1 MSLRLRNDSGRLG
14 EPRSEDT
21 LERKRSPGF
30 KTIDQWPIPQ
40 NVQYEMDAQDKTFAE
55 VLLTVGEQALARG
68 VLRDVNVESPEYA
81 SNVDEKRVIC
91 NVPAYTDTTTKAL
104 RRQIQEMM
112 KKYMHANVRRLSDL
126 IAISEG

>member
-1 MSLRLRNDSGRLG
+1 
-14 EPRSEDT
+14 
-21 LERKRSPGF
+21 
-30 KTIDQWPIPQ
+30 
-40 NVQYEMDAQDKTFAE
+40 MDAQDKTFAE